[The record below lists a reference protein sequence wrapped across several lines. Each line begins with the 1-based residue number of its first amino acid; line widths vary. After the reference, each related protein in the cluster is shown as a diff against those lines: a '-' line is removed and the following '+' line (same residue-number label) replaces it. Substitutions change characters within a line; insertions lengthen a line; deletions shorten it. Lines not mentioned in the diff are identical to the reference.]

1 MDGGAEL
8 LEFPH
13 QTQPP
18 DLQHGERGAPWI
30 LSIPLP
36 GPRRPTQIPHSPPRT
51 PITPHSSA
59 QEPNNLKSRNSF
71 RYNGL
76 IHRKTLGVEPAPDG
90 KGVLVVLKK
99 RSGPPPPLPQRG
111 SLSPLPIY

>member
-1 MDGGAEL
+1 MDPFCSPSRTSQAHPDPP
-8 LEFPH
+8 FP
-13 QTQPP
+13 
-18 DLQHGERGAPWI
+18 
-30 LSIPLP
+30 
-36 GPRRPTQIPHSPPRT
+36 PPRT
-51 PITPHSSA
+51 PITPHSSP

-99 RSGPPPPLPQRG
+99 RSGPLPPPKGGL
-111 SLSPLPIY
+111 